1 MQVDVDRSA
10 GFCFG
15 VVEAIRQAE
24 ELLDAGEELYCL
36 GQMVHNEEELKRLER
51 KGLRYVSIGDFPHL
65 RGRKVLIRAHG
76 EPPETY
82 KLAEE
87 YGIELI
93 DGTCPIVLKLQERI
107 REAHESNPSGQ
118 IVIFGKPQHPE
129 AIGLSGQ
136 TGHRSLIAEDEKELK
151 KIDPSGPVRLYS
163 QTTMDTDRFEKVKQE
178 LQTRMADPDLLKCKN
193 TICGQMK
200 RRKPA
205 LKEFARHHDALVFV
219 SGKNSSNGKFLF
231 SVAKEQNPR
240 SHFISGKE
248 EIDRSWFDEADT
260 IGVSG
265 ATSTPQWL
273 LEEIAEE
280 IRNDSK

>member
-36 GQMVHNEEELKRLER
+36 GQPVHNEEELKRLER
-51 KGLRYVSIGDFPHL
+51 KGLKYVSIGDFPHL
-65 RGRKVLIRAHG
+65 RGKKVLIRAHG

-82 KLAEE
+82 RLAED

-107 REAHESNPSGQ
+107 HQEHEADPSKQ

-129 AIGLSGQ
+129 SIGLNGQ
-136 TGHRSLIAEDEKELK
+136 TGHQSRIVEDEKELE
-151 KIDPSGPVRLYS
+151 KIDPSGPVSLYS

-178 LQTRMADPDLLKCKN
+178 LQSRMADPDLLKCKN

-205 LKEFARHHDALVFV
+205 LKEFAQNHDVIVFV
-219 SGKNSSNGKFLF
+219 SGKNSSNGKFLY

-248 EIDRSWFDEADT
+248 EIDPGWFEKDDT

-273 LEEIAEE
+273 LEEIAKE
-280 IRNDSK
+280 IRNGG

>member
-1 MQVDVDRSA
+1 M
-10 GFCFG
+10 
-15 VVEAIRQAE
+15 VEAIRQAE
-24 ELLDAGEELYCL
+24 DLLDAGEELYCL

-51 KGLRYVSIGDFPHL
+51 KGLQYVSIGDFPHL
-65 RGRKVLIRAHG
+65 RGKKVLIRAHG

-82 KLAEE
+82 KLAED

-93 DGTCPIVLKLQERI
+93 DGTCPIVLKLQKRI
-107 REAHESNPSGQ
+107 REAHESHPSEQ

-129 AIGLSGQ
+129 SIGLNGQ
-136 TGHRSLIAEDEKELK
+136 TGHQSLIAEDEKELK
-151 KIDPSGPVRLYS
+151 KINPSEPVTLYS

-205 LKEFARHHDALVFV
+205 LKEFARTHDVLVFV
-219 SGKNSSNGKFLF
+219 SGKNSSNGKFLY
-231 SVAKEQNPR
+231 SVAKEQNRR
-240 SHFISGKE
+240 SHFISAKE
-248 EIDRSWFDEADT
+248 EIDPGWFEADDRV
-260 IGVSG
+260 GVSG

-273 LEEIAEE
+273 LEDVAEH
-280 IRNDSK
+280 IRTLG